1 MELRTVLRCLPGR
14 LLDGAAHAWQG
25 EAGGR
30 ALLVELLVGDA
41 LLPVGPDL
49 QAAWPRR
56 DKESA
61 RVGDQELSGGEE
73 QKEEQAETQAGKS
86 ASA

>member
-14 LLDGAAHAWQG
+14 LLDGAAHARQG

-30 ALLVELLVGDA
+30 ALLVELLVRNA
-41 LLPVGPDL
+41 LRAAESGL

-56 DKESA
+56 DKEGA
-61 RVGDQELSGGEE
+61 HVDDQELSGGEE
-73 QKEEQAETQAGKS
+73 QKEEQAETQAQEVG
-86 ASA
+86 